1 MFNVVPVND
10 SPSVSLTN
18 LVNSVD
24 ENSTFTN
31 SIRVA
36 EIVIDDDNSGVNEL
50 LLSGADA
57 SNFEIVGNELR
68 LLAGMTL
75 DFEGDSELD
84 VTVGV
89 DDSSIGLTS
98 ESSVDFTLD
107 VLDVNESP
115 TISLANVVQAFPVGT
130 DLAAGVRVADIV
142 VSDDALGTETLQI
155 VGPDAHLFEIV
166 GNELRFNSSTGID
179 FSNNTQSVSVQVD
192 DASLGQTFDDSV
204 LFEITTNNLGVGVS
218 PVADPEP
225 ELEPEFEIE
234 QELTQEEDSQ
244 EIMMEESDEQTPLEE
259 VLAGQA
265 QASKDASPIAENTIA
280 NEQIEQIAQQDL
292 DRAEVID
299 LVVEEESEA
308 VSGFAMSD
316 YATLVQHVAGGGD
329 LSIPDFHQLVVS
341 TTPLTLN
348 QFGEWDESSIDNGLG
363 FHQVV
368 IGSSAIATTSL
379 SVGYVIWMLRGGSL
393 LVSLVSTLPAW
404 SSFDP
409 LPILNKFDE
418 EDKESLADIAG
429 N

>member
-1 MFNVVPVND
+1 MYK
-10 SPSVSLTN
+10 
-18 LVNSVD
+18 
-24 ENSTFTN
+24 
-31 SIRVA
+31 R
-36 EIVIDDDNSGVNEL
+36 
-50 LLSGADA
+50 
-57 SNFEIVGNELR
+57 
-68 LLAGMTL
+68 
-75 DFEGDSELD
+75 
-84 VTVGV
+84 
-89 DDSSIGLTS
+89 
-98 ESSVDFTLD
+98 
-107 VLDVNESP
+107 
-115 TISLANVVQAFPVGT
+115 QFPVGT

-225 ELEPEFEIE
+225 ELEPEFEIGE
-234 QELTQEEDSQ
+234 ELTQEEDSQ
-244 EIMMEESDEQTPLEE
+244 EIMMMEESDEQTPLEE
-259 VLAGQA
+259 VLAGQT
-265 QASKDASPIAENTIA
+265 QTSLDASPIAENTIA

-308 VSGFAMSD
+308 VSGFAISD

-329 LSIPDFHQLVVS
+329 LSIPAFHQLVVS
-341 TTPLTLN
+341 TTPLN
-348 QFGEWDESSIDNGLG
+348 QFGEWVESSIDNGLG

-393 LVSLVSTLPAW
+393 FASLVSTLPAW

-409 LPILNKFDE
+409 LPVLNKFDE